1 MDAQMAAKVAHPI
14 SEEQLKDL
22 SWRIAEAF
30 GVGNFWI
37 DRDRNRRALDI
48 IPSDYFEL
56 SGGVKPGEQLIEVN
70 LSGRYYGGTYERGN
84 LNTYI
89 AIARWLEYNLPEGT
103 EIFYGSDSSDYLGE
117 FGQKERE
124 KLFEHFCES
133 GSTNYR
139 TGLKSEM
146 DCMCDFCEK
155 PMRCGGWGNEE
166 GQKTE
171 FFSCAGC
178 GFEMKL
184 AVECN
189 SETKETN

>member
-1 MDAQMAAKVAHPI
+1 MAARVAHPI

-30 GVGNFWI
+30 GTGNFWI
-37 DRDRNRRALDI
+37 DRERNRRALEI
-48 IPSDYFEL
+48 VRPDYFEI
-56 SGGVKPGEQLIEVN
+56 SGGVKPGQQLIEVN

-84 LNTYI
+84 PNDYI

-124 KLFEHFCES
+124 ELFQHFCES

-139 TGLKSEM
+139 TGMKSEM
-146 DCMCDFCEK
+146 ECVCDFCEK
-155 PMRCGGWGNEE
+155 PMRCFGWGNED
-166 GQKTE
+166 GKKTE
-171 FFSCAGC
+171 SFSCAGC
-178 GFEMKL
+178 GFETVL
-184 AVECN
+184 AVGV
-189 SETKETN
+189 SSKQPSTKEN